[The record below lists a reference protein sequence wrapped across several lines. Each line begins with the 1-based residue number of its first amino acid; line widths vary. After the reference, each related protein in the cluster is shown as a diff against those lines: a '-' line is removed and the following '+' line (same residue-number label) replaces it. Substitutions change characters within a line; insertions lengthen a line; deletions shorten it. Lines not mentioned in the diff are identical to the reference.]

1 MKKYL
6 TKWVMTIYPKH
17 PENTTTFVS
26 LVRPNKINGA
36 FSYEVMM
43 VADEAWVKKNLGDID
58 LKDMELPE
66 IFDKAG
72 LCGGEE

>member
-6 TKWVMTIYPKH
+6 TKWVMTLYPEH

-26 LVRPNKINGA
+26 LVRPNKINGTVG
-36 FSYEVMM
+36 YEVMM
-43 VADEAWVKKNLGDID
+43 VADEAWVKKNLGDIE

-66 IFDKAG
+66 IFDKAE
-72 LCGGEE
+72 LRGEEE